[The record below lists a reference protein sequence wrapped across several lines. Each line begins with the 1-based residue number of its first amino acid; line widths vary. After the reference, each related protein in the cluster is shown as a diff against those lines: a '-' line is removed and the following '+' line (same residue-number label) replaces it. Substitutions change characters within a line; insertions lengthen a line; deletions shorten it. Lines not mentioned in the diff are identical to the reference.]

1 MNILVVGGT
10 GMVGGNAALFL
21 KQAGHSVTIMSRNR
35 PTAEAL
41 SALDFIETNYIEDG
55 AVTVVRALTA

>member
-21 KQAGHSVTIMSRNR
+21 KQAGQRSLSCRVIDLRLR
-35 PTAEAL
+35 P
-41 SALDFIETNYIEDG
+41 
-55 AVTVVRALTA
+55 

>member
-10 GMVGGNAALFL
+10 GMVGGNAALYL
-21 KQAGHSVTIMSRNR
+21 KQAGHTVTIMSRNR

-41 SALDFIETNYIEDG
+41 SAFDFIETNYI
-55 AVTVVRALTA
+55 